1 MTRLES
7 APMSPDPGRLAEL
20 AVLRE
25 VRIAEVPFA
34 LLLVAHHESGTA
46 GVLRARRGPVDKRVV
61 LEGGVPVDCR
71 SNLLH
76 ETLSRYLVTLGR
88 IDEAT
93 ANQCLAESAWRGTL
107 IGEVL
112 IQKGLIDAQELTR
125 VLQQNLAKK
134 LLDLFTWPDGE
145 VVREEAQSATASA
158 LKVRVPQLVLTGVT
172 RFMPQAAID
181 RAVAPVAGA
190 LLAANPH
197 RAGLLEELRLA
208 PPEASL
214 LAALERPQRIEEL
227 LAAGGRSTPELARS
241 LCALLVLGLAVPEE
255 RLAAWAAQP
264 ARRAPAPMAAAASAM
279 APAGA
284 TVAPAAAPVAAVAAP
299 GAVAAPPVATAAP
312 AAVAAPAVATV
323 VTPAVPLRPQP
334 RAAAPGLAPERVTEL
349 LNRVSQLFLDH
360 RQKDAF
366 DLLGVAEDAP
376 AAAVE
381 QAYLDFARELAPAR
395 FEEPGLRMVADYA
408 RDLFLAGARAY
419 AELADKERRSELTV
433 RRQVQREERERAARA
448 AYHRIDTDLLDPALQ
463 FRKGMALAAAGKL
476 KPALQQL
483 EFAADCDPQNGTY
496 RAEVARCRFRL
507 SPGSAGRQA
516 LEELEEAQRVDP
528 KSVEAFLYFGE
539 IARELGRFDD
549 AEASLRRAARLL
561 GPGDRRALDALHELA
576 VARKKKR

>member
-1 MTRLES
+1 
-7 APMSPDPGRLAEL
+7 MSPDPARLTEL
-20 AVLRE
+20 ATLHE

-34 LLLVAHHESGTA
+34 LLLVAHHEA
-46 GVLRARRGPVDKRVV
+46 GSSAVLRARRGPVDKRVV
-61 LEGGVPVDCR
+61 LEHGVPVDCR

-93 ANQCLAESAWRGTL
+93 ANTCLAESAWRGTL

-145 VVREEAQSATASA
+145 VVREAAPAAPASA

-197 RAGLLEELRLA
+197 RAGRLEELRLA
-208 PPEASL
+208 PAESGLLEA
-214 LAALERPQRIEEL
+214 LARPQRIEEL
-227 LAAGGRSTPELARS
+227 LAATGRSTAELARS
-241 LCALLVLGLAVPEE
+241 LCALIVLGLVVPED
-255 RLAAWAAQP
+255 RLAAWAAAPRP
-264 ARRAPAPMAAAASAM
+264 AVAPPVAPASAPVAAA
-279 APAGA
+279 P
-284 TVAPAAAPVAAVAAP
+284 APAAAAA
-299 GAVAAPPVATAAP
+299 
-312 AAVAAPAVATV
+312 
-323 VTPAVPLRPQP
+323 
-334 RAAAPGLAPERVTEL
+334 RAAAAPSATSPDAVTAL

-366 DLLGVAEDAP
+366 DLLGVAEDAS
-376 AAAVE
+376 AQVVE
-381 QAYLDFARELAPAR
+381 ARYLAFARELAPER
-395 FEEPGLRMVADYA
+395 FEEPGLRLVGDYA
-408 RDLFLAGARAY
+408 RELFLAGARAY
-419 AELADKERRSELTV
+419 AELADAGRRSELLV
-433 RRQVQREERERAARA
+433 RRQVLREDKERAARA

-463 FRKGMALAAAGKL
+463 FRKGMALAEGGKL
-476 KPALQQL
+476 KAALQQL

-528 KSVEAFLYFGE
+528 KSVEAFLYAGE
-539 IARELGRFDD
+539 IAGQLGRFDD
-549 AEASLRRAARLL
+549 AETSLRKAARLL
-561 GPGDRRALDALHELA
+561 GPDDRRALDALRDLA
-576 VARKKKR
+576 TARKKKR